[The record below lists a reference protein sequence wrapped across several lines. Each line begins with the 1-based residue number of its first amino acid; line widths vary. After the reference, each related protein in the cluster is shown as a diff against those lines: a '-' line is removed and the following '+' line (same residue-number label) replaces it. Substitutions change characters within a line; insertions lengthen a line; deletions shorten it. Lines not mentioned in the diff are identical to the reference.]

1 MQKHHRVTCRSL
13 ALSQSQREHPV
24 ATMTAS
30 EILHVISTVAVT
42 QIVVDVCSRWLVF
55 SGDSYKRAVA
65 SLERAKGR
73 RDKLAASL
81 DTAQKQEKQ
90 AKKLQR
96 MQEDCSD
103 AASEVAR
110 RHTVPGFFGSL
121 VFLMLFRVL
130 STEYSGRVI
139 GVIPFVPFRLLRKLT
154 LRGLDVSAMDPKDTE
169 YNAYQACSFL
179 FIYILATLSVKY
191 FVHKLVGVAPPK
203 EAEGGLSTVMD
214 APKNQKMLKSLGI
227 DTDLLKTS

>member
-1 MQKHHRVTCRSL
+1 
-13 ALSQSQREHPV
+13 
-24 ATMTAS
+24 MTAS
-30 EILHVISTVAVT
+30 DILNVIMTVAIT
-42 QIVVDVCSRWLVF
+42 QVVCDLMSRYVVF
-55 SGDSYKRAVA
+55 SGDPYKRAVA
-65 SLERAKGR
+65 SLERAQSR

-81 DTAQKQEKQ
+81 DTPQKQEKQ

-96 MQEDCSD
+96 YQEDCSD

-110 RHTVPGFFGSL
+110 RHTVPGFFASL
-121 VFLMLFRVL
+121 IFLILYRVL
-130 STEYSGRVI
+130 SAEHSGKVI
-139 GVIPFVPFRLLRKLT
+139 GLIPFTPFKLMRKFT
-154 LRGLDVSAMDPKDTE
+154 LRSLDITNAVDVKE
-169 YNAYQACSFL
+169 NYNVNQACSFL
-179 FIYILATLSVKY
+179 FIYVLSTLSVKY